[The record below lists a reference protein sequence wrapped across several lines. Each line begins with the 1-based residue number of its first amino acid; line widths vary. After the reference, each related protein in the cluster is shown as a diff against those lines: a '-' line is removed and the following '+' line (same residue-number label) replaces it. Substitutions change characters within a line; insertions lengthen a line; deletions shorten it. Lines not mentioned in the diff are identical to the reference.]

1 MMNLNKIGWCD
12 FLCNPVTI
20 TCQYARTSPEWCP
33 NDKELFMFTK
43 EEVIAI
49 LTSMKKDRSMCR
61 LPGRDGYQGMRSSFD

>member
-1 MMNLNKIGWCD
+1 MNLNKIGWCD

-49 LTSMKKDRSMCR
+49 LTSMKKRPINVSASWSGW
-61 LPGRDGYQGMRSSFD
+61 LPRDEIII